1 MGKKTI
7 MYIMNIKLWMFREQ
21 DRRESVYHILG
32 DSQQVCQKAHVRVQ
46 LEIKVAS

>member
-1 MGKKTI
+1 MH
-7 MYIMNIKLWMFREQ
+7 IMNIKLWMFREQ

-32 DSQQVCQKAHVRVQ
+32 DRQQVCQKAHVRVQ